1 MYKNFNLTD
10 KERKEILEQHG
21 RYGYKKPL
29 NENIF
34 GASGWEGGAGD
45 KDSVGGGEK
54 IDNNVGE
61 LNYNEQSGNMESF
74 EKLKEMISSPCE
86 ISDVETWGRNRGH
99 FVCKNENSRLE
110 VGFMYD
116 DISVKPKNIYFYST
130 DGNEDFEYMI
140 NVDDFDSMKY
150 IFNKVVDESDL
161 MDMIKNKSDYTPDDT
176 DMPGFEGTMDNLDD
190 LSIR

>member
-1 MYKNFNLTD
+1 MNKQNLNEQLSRIKNMM
-10 KERKEILEQHG
+10 G
-21 RYGYKKPL
+21 L

-34 GASGWEGGAGD
+34 GASGWEGGAEDRG
-45 KDSVGGGEK
+45 SMGGEK

-176 DMPGFEGTMDNLDD
+176 DMPGFEGTMDNLDN

>member
-1 MYKNFNLTD
+1 MYKNFKLTD

-21 RYGYKKPL
+21 KYGYKKPL
-29 NENIF
+29 NENIY
-34 GASGWEGGAGD
+34 GASAWEGGDADRGD
-45 KDSVGGGEK
+45 MGGK
-54 IDNNVGE
+54 VSHNDVSE
-61 LNYNEQSGNMESF
+61 LNYNEEYGNMESF

-86 ISDVETWGRNRGH
+86 IRDVETWGRNRGH
-99 FVCKNENSRLE
+99 FVCKNENNRLE
-110 VGFMYD
+110 VGFIYD
-116 DISVKPKNIYFYST
+116 DVSVKPKNIYFYST
-130 DGNEDFEYMI
+130 DGNQDFEYMI
-140 NVDDFDSMKY
+140 DSNDFDSKKY